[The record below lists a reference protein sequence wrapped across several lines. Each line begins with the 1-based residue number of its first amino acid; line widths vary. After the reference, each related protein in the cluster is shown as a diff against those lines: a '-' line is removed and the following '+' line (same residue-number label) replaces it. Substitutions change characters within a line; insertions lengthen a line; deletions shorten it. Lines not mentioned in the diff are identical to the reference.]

1 MTELESF
8 HNAIVNNT
16 EPIVTIHDGVQ
27 ALEVCYMILDE
38 IDKNQRIVFSSTEE
52 SSYEQL
58 IKELSITV
66 NEQVQEIEHEK
77 QQVHVYFREL
87 PMELA
92 VVTVVP
98 LDDINKLTTDAIGI
112 IFIVGFIAMCIASAV
127 IIFLATKIVSPIKR
141 LSVHMQAGQAELIV
155 CDKVGQD
162 EIGKLYQEF
171 NTLMNKLNQSMEEN
185 ILAVEKKKEAE
196 LKALQAQINPHFI
209 YNTLN
214 SVSSL
219 ALYYEKED
227 IAEVVGNLS
236 QIMRYSIND
245 PNELVPIRN
254 ELAVIKQYENIQKSC
269 YWEEVTFRY
278 EIAADTL
285 DIMIPKLIT
294 NKSLL
299 E

>member
-1 MTELESF
+1 MLFRS
-8 HNAIVNNT
+8 
-16 EPIVTIHDGVQ
+16 
-27 ALEVCYMILDE
+27 
-38 IDKNQRIVFSSTEE
+38 IVFSSTEE